1 MQRRRRTKYASCLQG
16 RCAAVVFCNNQLA
29 LLPGTGMDS
38 LDAMMDASS
47 FTSPAALGTSY
58 VVSLPKMGI
67 REVRL
72 WISMPH
78 EAALLDILLAA

>member
-1 MQRRRRTKYASCLQG
+1 
-16 RCAAVVFCNNQLA
+16 
-29 LLPGTGMDS
+29 MDS